1 MIQIGQT
8 GTAKRIVTESDTAAH
23 IKSGTL
29 PVLATP
35 VLSALME
42 EAAVNGLVSSLKK
55 EETTVGGYIAVT
67 HKAPTLPGQEIRAT
81 ATVTA
86 AEGRKISFSITAF
99 EDEKEIGTAEHIRF
113 IVNEKEFLKRL
124 RPAETK

>member
-8 GTAKRIVTESDTAAH
+8 GRATRIVTENDTAEH

-42 EAAVNGLVSSLKK
+42 EAAVNCLASSLKK
-55 EETTVGGYIAVT
+55 EEATVGGYIAVT
-67 HKAPTLPGQEIRAT
+67 HKAPTLPGRKIHAV
-81 ATVTA
+81 AAVTA

-99 EDEKEIGTAEHIRF
+99 EGEKEIGSAEHIRF
-113 IVNEKEFLKRL
+113 IVNEKEFLKGL
-124 RPAETK
+124 VPSETK